1 MSTIVEEE
9 IGDDTDDGDDD
20 VDNVD
25 HDGHW
30 LVIVN
35 EQQNMNVCLGTW

>member
-30 LVIVN
+30 LVIG
-35 EQQNMNVCLGTW
+35 Q